1 MDYSETDAKSRGNEE
16 TTSSVPLSEYA
27 KKLVGDMNGIS
38 GGEGVH
44 FGKSREEGSRRKS
57 PFPAGGIDIS

>member
-27 KKLVGDMNGIS
+27 KKLVGDINGIS

-44 FGKSREEGSRRKS
+44 FVSRFWKIQR
-57 PFPAGGIDIS
+57 GGES